1 MASLCVHHTSLPLSP
16 PHQVTVPE
24 PSRALPPS
32 SRLPALPS
40 SSNHVSALPRPAA
53 AASSAFAC
61 HCKAPVRDHDAELL
75 RALRSNG
82 NGTLHGDTAPPQVL
96 DSRSDGPGG
105 GDGSKRSRFCA
116 RDCAKRIMELPV
128 EERVKVLDLLPRD
141 DAALTVSDYND
152 ILSALARAGDHAT
165 AVALFRAM
173 PVAPDA
179 HSFATAVQCL
189 CRQGA
194 PDEAKLALD
203 EMVARGFRP
212 SVATFS
218 AVVGCLCKRGRVTKA
233 MEVLDAMCGL
243 GCEPTIR
250 TYNSLVGGLCY
261 VGRLEEALE
270 LLKKLKDSPLT
281 PDIYT
286 FTIVLDGFCKVGRT
300 EEATA
305 IFHDAIGMGLSPT
318 TFTYNALL
326 NGHCKEGN
334 PLKAFALLMEMCG
347 NNDAACLPDKT
358 SFGIVLTAL
367 LRAGETSA
375 AWQTYKRMERA
386 GFEVDGR
393 ALDTLARG
401 LCRRCATDA
410 SALGDAEEVFAKV
423 VASGHEP
430 VSYTYCLMAQA
441 LARGGEVDA
450 AVALLEDMVRKGYA
464 LRKRA
469 YTDVVRA
476 LCDRGRARD
485 ALQVLVLVMIV
496 RDFVPGRNA
505 FEALLGELSRQGRW
519 ADAMAVYAAA
529 VKRGVVVSW
538 KHLGREA
545 HSPEEPIRLGVPV
558 PQ

>member
-1 MASLCVHHTSLPLSP
+1 MAPLYHHSSLSLSP
-16 PHQVTVPE
+16 PHHLAAADAP
-24 PSRALPPS
+24 RAPPS
-32 SRLPALPS
+32 C
-40 SSNHVSALPRPAA
+40 HGALPRAPA
-53 AASSAFAC
+53 SFAC
-61 HCKAPVRDHDAELL
+61 HCRPPLRDHDAELL
-75 RALRSNG
+75 RALEFNG
-82 NGTLHGDTAPPQVL
+82 NGRLHREPPRPQVL
-96 DSRSDGPGG
+96 DGPADGRSSSRL
-105 GDGSKRSRFCA
+105 RA
-116 RDCAKRIMELPV
+116 RDCARRIMELPE
-128 EERVKVLDLLPRD
+128 EERVKVLDLLQRD

-152 ILSALARAGDHAT
+152 ILSALARASDHAS

-173 PVAPDA
+173 PAPDA
-179 HSFATAVQCL
+179 QSFATAVQCL

-194 PDEAKLALD
+194 LEEAKRTLD

-233 MEVLDAMCGL
+233 MEVFDAMRVL

-261 VGRLEEALE
+261 VGRLEEARD
-270 LLKKLKDSPLT
+270 LLNKLKGSPKT

-300 EEATA
+300 EEAMA
-305 IFHDAIGMGLSPT
+305 IFHDAVGMGLSPT
-318 TFTYNALL
+318 IFTYNALL

-334 PLKAFALLMEMCG
+334 PLRAYALLMEMCG
-347 NNDAACLPDKT
+347 GGGGACPPDKI
-358 SFGIVLTAL
+358 SFSIVLTAL
-367 LRAGETSA
+367 LRAGETAA
-375 AWQTYKRMERA
+375 AWQTYRRMERA
-386 GFEVDGR
+386 GFEADAR

-401 LCRRCATDA
+401 LCRRCATDV
-410 SALGDAEEVFAKV
+410 SALADAREVFGKV
-423 VASGHEP
+423 VAAGHEP

-450 AVALLEDMVRKGYA
+450 AVALLEEMVRRGYA

-476 LCDRGRARD
+476 LCGRGRARD
-485 ALQVLVLVMIV
+485 ALRVLVLVMIV

-505 FEALLGELSRQGRW
+505 FDALLGELARQGRW
-519 ADAMAVYAAA
+519 PDAMAVYAAA

-538 KHLGREA
+538 KHLSKEA
-545 HSPEEPIRLGVPV
+545 FAQEEPLRLGVP
-558 PQ
+558 Q

>member
-1 MASLCVHHTSLPLSP
+1 MASLYHHSSFPLSP
-16 PHQVTVPE
+16 PHQLTAPE
-24 PSRALPPS
+24 PPRA
-32 SRLPALPS
+32 PS
-40 SSNHVSALPRPAA
+40 SSHHGSALPRPG
-53 AASSAFAC
+53 ASPSFAC
-61 HCKAPVRDHDAELL
+61 HCKAPPRDHDAELL
-75 RALRSNG
+75 RALQSNG
-82 NGTLHGDTAPPQVL
+82 NGTLHGEPVPLQVL

-105 GDGSKRSRFCA
+105 NGRGKRPRICA

-128 EERVKVLDLLPRD
+128 EERVKVLDLLQRD
-141 DAALTVSDYND
+141 DAAITVSDYND
-152 ILSALARAGDHAT
+152 ILFALARAGDHAS

-194 PDEAKLALD
+194 PDEAKLGLD

-233 MEVLDAMCGL
+233 MEVFDAMRAL

-261 VGRLEEALE
+261 VGRLEEALD
-270 LLKKLKDSPLT
+270 LLNKLKDTPKT

-286 FTIVLDGFCKVGRT
+286 FTIVLDGFCKVGRA

-305 IFHDAIGMGLSPT
+305 IFHDATGMGLSPT
-318 TFTYNALL
+318 IFTYNALL

-334 PLKAFALLMEMCG
+334 PLRAFALLMEMCG
-347 NNDAACLPDKT
+347 DEGGCPPDRI

-367 LRAGETSA
+367 LRAGETAA

-386 GFEVDGR
+386 GFEADGR

-401 LCRRCATDA
+401 LCRRCATDV
-410 SALGDAEEVFAKV
+410 SALGDAREVFAKL

-450 AVALLEDMVRKGYA
+450 AVALLEEMVRRGYA

-485 ALQVLVLVMIV
+485 ALRVLVLVMIV

-505 FEALLGELSRQGRW
+505 FDALLGELGRQGRW
-519 ADAMAVYAAA
+519 TDAMAVYAAA

-538 KHLGREA
+538 KHLSRE
-545 HSPEEPIRLGVPV
+545 EEPVRLGVP
-558 PQ
+558 Q

>member
-1 MASLCVHHTSLPLSP
+1 MASLYQHSSFPLSP
-16 PHQVTVPE
+16 PHQLTAPD
-24 PSRALPPS
+24 PPRAPPS
-32 SRLPALPS
+32 SYRISTIPS
-40 SSNHVSALPRPAA
+40 SHHHGSALPRPAA
-53 AASSAFAC
+53 ASSLAC
-61 HCKAPVRDHDAELL
+61 HCKALARDHDVDLL
-75 RALRSNG
+75 RALQYNG
-82 NGTLHGDTAPPQVL
+82 NGTLHGEQQVPPQVL
-96 DSRSDGPGG
+96 NSLSDGVD
-105 GDGSKRSRFCA
+105 GDGRSKRPRICA

-128 EERVKVLDLLPRD
+128 EERVKVLDLLQRD

-152 ILSALARAGDHAT
+152 ILSALARAGDHAS

-203 EMVARGFRP
+203 EMVVRGFRP

-233 MEVLDAMCGL
+233 MEVFDAMSAL

-250 TYNSLVGGLCY
+250 TYNSLIGGLCY
-261 VGRLEEALE
+261 VGRLEEALD
-270 LLKKLKDSPLT
+270 LLNKLKGSPKT

-318 TFTYNALL
+318 IFTYNALL

-334 PLKAFALLMEMCG
+334 PLRAFALLMEMCG
-347 NNDAACLPDKT
+347 GEGACPPDKI

-367 LRAGETSA
+367 LRAGETAA
-375 AWQTYKRMERA
+375 AWQTYKLMERA
-386 GFEVDGR
+386 GFEADGR

-401 LCRRCATDA
+401 LCRRCAADA
-410 SALGDAEEVFAKV
+410 SALGDAREVFAKL

-450 AVALLEDMVRKGYA
+450 AVALLEEMVRRGYA

-485 ALQVLVLVMIV
+485 ALRVLVLVMIV

-505 FEALLGELSRQGRW
+505 FDALLGELSRQGRW
-519 ADAMAVYAAA
+519 PDAMAVYAAA
-529 VKRGVVVSW
+529 VKRGVAVSW
-538 KHLGREA
+538 KYLSKVKE
-545 HSPEEPIRLGVPV
+545 EEPVRLGVP
-558 PQ
+558 Q